1 MTVSSGNT
9 VPFRLVVHSLELLD
23 PVCVIGRRVTENVLN
38 DEGKRT
44 DGTVS
49 SGNTVSS

>member
-9 VPFRLVVHSLELLD
+9 VLLRLVVHSLELRD
-23 PVCVIGRRVTENVLN
+23 PVGVIGRKVTENVVN
-38 DEGKRT
+38 DEGNENLM
-44 DGTVS
+44 GVS